1 MYKREYQPLLTEGFK
16 EIAIWQLDG
25 FFLDPFTE
33 NEQRKYLIERFNA
46 FISEFTTLGLNA
58 ELWIDG
64 SFTTIKPEPQDID
77 VLFLIDRTKVDE
89 LDIRRA
95 NLFQKLLMNR
105 EEVKARYQLDV
116 YFIDIN
122 DIQEKEKWIETY
134 GFDSTKLNSKGIYKI
149 NLQQDV

>member
-16 EIAIWQLDG
+16 EIAIWQLDSI
-25 FFLDPFTE
+25 FLDPFIE
-33 NEQRKYLIERFNA
+33 NEQRKYLIGRFNA
-46 FISEFTTLGLNA
+46 FISEFTTLGLDA

-77 VLFLIDRTKVDE
+77 VLFLIDKNIVDE
-89 LDIRRA
+89 LDIRKA
-95 NLFQKLLMNR
+95 NLFAKLLMNR
-105 EEVKARYQLDV
+105 EEIKARYQLDV

-122 DIQEKEKWIETY
+122 DFQEKEKWIETY